1 MAVEIHFLPNLRALT
16 IDTTFRR
23 RLRPKGYLAPP
34 AYLTKDLR
42 EKASRL
48 RADGRELVADNG
60 LFDDVGNLAEA
71 FGQDSKAI
79 ETALE
84 ARSKAL
90 GRPVRGTDLDARTR
104 NAITTLARNAGAATA
119 GVDAEAG
126 LAGQMAIS
134 PTAVIGVEDI
144 TAALWLRLG
153 LDGRVLS
160 DKRAELRRRNRSVA
174 RRAIRVVQ
182 SGAANGARYHAVAS
196 AVDYDSAFDA
206 GREFAAA
213 GLTAA
218 AMGFGAYMA
227 NDYSI
232 DTAKVGG
239 RIRTLPATMPLRY
252 VGTALAARGFW
263 DGWRAEGRTG
273 PKAFH
278 FLGLGQPI
286 MMALAA
292 LAARSTTLL
301 TFDATSPIL
310 DAAQG
315 FVYVSKPAYLK
326 IRTWRAAQRLA
337 SDASERWRC
346 PCGFCR
352 AFSATYPFDYDAG
365 VAWFAGRTKVEP
377 KDLLGRR
384 SLSNAYPLL
393 STSTGDRGRAV
404 EFARVGHNHW
414 ALEQISADLRDNS
427 RTRSPLESFVKS
439 VVTDYEAST
448 ESDWFGRAVRFSFD
462 VARGAWP

>member
-1 MAVEIHFLPNLRALT
+1 VAVEIHFLPNLRAFT
-16 IDTTFRR
+16 IDRTFRR
-23 RLRPKGYLAPP
+23 RLRPRGYLAPP
-34 AYLTKDLR
+34 AYLTNDLR
-42 EKASRL
+42 AKAGRL
-48 RADGRELVADNG
+48 RAEQHELVADNG
-60 LFDDVGNLAEA
+60 LFDDVGRLAKA
-71 FGQDSKAI
+71 FGRQSEAI

-84 ARSKAL
+84 ARSEAL
-90 GRPVRGTDLDARTR
+90 GRPIRGTDLDVRTQR
-104 NAITTLARNAGAATA
+104 AIATLARNAGEATA
-119 GVDAEAG
+119 GIDAEAG

-153 LDGRVLS
+153 LDGRVLG
-160 DKRAELRRRNRSVA
+160 DRRAELRRRNRSVA
-174 RRAIRVVQ
+174 RRAAEVVQ

-213 GLTAA
+213 GLTEA

-227 NDYSI
+227 NDYSV
-232 DTAKVGG
+232 DSAKIGG
-239 RIRTLPATMPLRY
+239 RIRTLPAGMPLRY

-263 DGWRAEGRTG
+263 DGWRAEGRPG

-278 FLGLGQPI
+278 FLGLGHPI
-286 MMALAA
+286 MIAVAA
-292 LAARSTTLL
+292 LAARRTTLL

-310 DAAQG
+310 DAAQA

-352 AFSATYPFDYDAG
+352 AFCVTYPFDYDAG
-365 VAWFAGRTKVEP
+365 AAWFAGRTKVEP
-377 KDLLGRR
+377 KDLVGRGG
-384 SLSNAYPLL
+384 LSKAYPLL
-393 STSTGDRGRAV
+393 STPTGDRRQAV

-414 ALEQISADLRDNS
+414 ALEQITHDLREHS
-427 RTRSPLESFVKS
+427 RTRSQLESFVDS

-462 VARGAWP
+462 VARGGWP

>member
-1 MAVEIHFLPNLRALT
+1 VEIHFFPNLRTLT
-16 IDTTFRR
+16 IDSIFRR
-23 RLRPKGYLAPP
+23 RLRPTGYLAPP
-34 AYLTKDLR
+34 AYLTKGLR
-42 EKASRL
+42 ERARRL

-60 LFDDVGNLAEA
+60 LFDDVGNLARA
-71 FGQDSKAI
+71 FVRDSKAI
-79 ETALE
+79 EIALE

-104 NAITTLARNAGAATA
+104 NAITTLAGNAGAATA
-119 GVDAEAG
+119 GVDAEAS

-160 DKRAELRRRNRSVA
+160 NKRAELRRRNRSVA
-174 RRAIRVVQ
+174 RRASEVVQ
-182 SGAANGARYHAVAS
+182 SGAANGVRYHAVAS
-196 AVDYDSAFDA
+196 AIDYDSAFDA

-213 GLTAA
+213 GLTTA
-218 AMGFGAYMA
+218 AMGFGAYMS

-239 RIRTLPATMPLRY
+239 RVRTLPATMPLRY

-263 DGWRAEGRTG
+263 DGWRAEGSSG
-273 PKAFH
+273 PKSFH

-292 LAARSTTLL
+292 VAARGTPLL

-337 SDASERWRC
+337 SDARERWRC

-352 AFSATYPFDYDAG
+352 AFSTAYPFDYGAG
-365 VAWFAGRTKVEP
+365 VAWFAGRTEVEP
-377 KDLLGRR
+377 KDLVGGGG
-384 SLSNAYPLL
+384 LSNAYPLL
-393 STSTGDRGRAV
+393 STSRGDRGRAV
-404 EFARVGHNHW
+404 ELARVGHNHW
-414 ALEQISADLRDNS
+414 ALQQITDDLRENS
-427 RTRSPLESFVKS
+427 DSRRQLESFVHS

-448 ESDWFGRAVRFSFD
+448 QSDWFGRAVRFSFD
-462 VARGAWP
+462 VARGDWP